1 MTGQTQSGHFK
12 DLLRMRSV
20 LIRLIQTRGVL
31 DSTEGDLS
39 IDTVR
44 SMTGRASRERKSS
57 KRK

>member
-1 MTGQTQSGHFK
+1 MTSQTQSGHFK